1 MMGMPGVVAW
11 HVRENAQEDRS
22 MTAIQE
28 DTMSTGAKFLLGTI
42 AGFLAVAYSWIFR
55 AKKVQSTR
63 HELGERPGEPRHW

>member
-1 MMGMPGVVAW
+1 MTT
-11 HVRENAQEDRS
+11 QED
-22 MTAIQE
+22 M
-28 DTMSTGAKFLLGTI
+28 MSTGAKLLIGTI